1 MFNALTNLCMAL
13 YCHENSVQKYIRVK
27 NKKYNEKL
35 NKAMH
40 KFVRVLNKYGGG
52 GGGICMS
59 LV

>member
-1 MFNALTNLCMAL
+1 MKIL
-13 YCHENSVQKYIRVK
+13 YKSIRVK

-52 GGGICMS
+52 GICMS
-59 LV
+59 LFWISHTVISHFKE